1 MDSTQFVN
9 IFCDHVLLRWNDIA
23 TTGGG
28 TDLKLEILKIFAE
41 LTENCGEIENA
52 QDKINIVY
60 DVLMVIS
67 GFFLSSQIN
76 CKQFLK

>member
-67 GFFLSSQIN
+67 VFFYLHKLIASN
-76 CKQFLK
+76 F

>member
-67 GFFLSSQIN
+67 GFFYLHKLIASN
-76 CKQFLK
+76 F